1 METTQTTHGQKA
13 SGMRLRLNTFFHAVL
28 FVLGFSVIFI
38 VGWGGA
44 ATALGQ
50 VFGIYKSILGR
61 IGGAIVIL
69 LGLFTLKLI
78 NLPWLNYE
86 TRSYWTPGKGGPIL
100 SSVMMGVFFAAG
112 WTPCIGTTLGA
123 ILTLGMSQQSA
134 TQAMVL
140 SSGYAIGLGLP
151 FLAIGFGMEKAIQFM
166 ARFRRYVRWIEIVSG
181 SLLIIVGLLMVFDRM
196 TLIAIWALQRGYFI
210 DLPLGGAVTPT
221 YIIAVFAGLLS
232 FLSPCVLPLVPAYV
246 GYLSGRAVRDLPET
260 VKETIT

>member
-1 METTQTTHGQKA
+1 MNTTQSKQDRK
-13 SGMRLRLNTFFHAVL
+13 SINIRIRLNTFFHAVL

-78 NLPWLNYE
+78 SLPWLNYE
-86 TRSYWTPGKGGPIL
+86 TRAYWTPGKGGPIL

-134 TQAMVL
+134 AQAMVL

-151 FLAIGFGMEKAIQFM
+151 FLAIGFGMEKAIRLI
-166 ARFRRYVRWIEIVSG
+166 ARFRKYVRWIEIVSG

-210 DLPLGGAVTPT
+210 DLPLGGTVTPT
-221 YIIAVFAGLLS
+221 YLIAFLAGLLS

-246 GYLSGRAVRDLPET
+246 GYLSGRAVRDLPEPVNEALT
-260 VKETIT
+260 

>member
-1 METTQTTHGQKA
+1 LEATGTTQDQKA
-13 SGMRLRLNTFFHAVL
+13 IGIQLRLNTFFHAVL

-44 ATALGQ
+44 ATAVGQ

-61 IGGAIVIL
+61 IGGVIVIL
-69 LGLFTLKLI
+69 LGVFTLKLI

-140 SSGYAIGLGLP
+140 SSGYALGLGLP
-151 FLAIGFGMEKAIQFM
+151 FLAIGLGMEKAIRLM
-166 ARFRRYVRWIEIVSG
+166 TRFRGYVRWIEIMSG
-181 SLLIIVGLLMVFDRM
+181 SLLILVGLLMVFDRM
-196 TLIAIWALQRGYFI
+196 ALIAIWALQRGYFI
-210 DLPLGGAVTPT
+210 DLPLGGSVTPT
-221 YIIAVFAGLLS
+221 YLIAVFAGLLS
-232 FLSPCVLPLVPAYV
+232 FLSPCVLPLMPVYL
-246 GYLSGRAVRDLPET
+246 GYLSGRAVRDLPGT
-260 VKETIT
+260 VKETMT